1 MTTTTTTD
9 ILADLDA
16 QLDDTVPCEW
26 SSDVDCD
33 QPAEWQITYTVGPF
47 IPPQHLFACTPHK
60 EHLVHHATSC
70 PNCSRLITVESAV
83 RIR

>member
-1 MTTTTTTD
+1 MTTAVDTD
-9 ILADLDA
+9 ILADFDA
-16 QLDDTVPCEW
+16 QLGDTVPCEW

-33 QPAEWQITYTVGPF
+33 QPAEWQIHCTVGV

>member
-1 MTTTTTTD
+1 VTTTATD

-26 SSDVDCD
+26 SNDVDCD
-33 QPAEWQITYTVGPF
+33 QPAEWQITYTVGV